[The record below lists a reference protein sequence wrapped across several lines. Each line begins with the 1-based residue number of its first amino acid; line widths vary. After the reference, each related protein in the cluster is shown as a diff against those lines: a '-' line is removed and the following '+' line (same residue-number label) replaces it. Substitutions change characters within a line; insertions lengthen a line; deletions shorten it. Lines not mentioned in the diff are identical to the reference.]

1 MVKIQLLIRKEDIS
15 VEKMAEGEKIAV
27 VLDVLLATTTIVSAL
42 KEGAKEVIPVQNPD
56 EAVRESM
63 AFNTSE
69 MLMAGELNAG
79 PIEGFIYPSPS
90 EIKNEIKDKT
100 LILST
105 TNGTVALRMAA
116 GSKRVYISSLLNNAI
131 TAKRILTA
139 YKEETIM
146 IVCSGNS
153 GELSLEDFYGAG
165 HLIACFGQTQ
175 EKLELNDAAKA
186 ALALYQYG
194 EASPYERLAG
204 SYVGQLLLRYGFHE
218 DLKLASSVGE
228 AEIIAVL
235 KNGRVTAEQ
244 IGELKNS

>member
-15 VEKMAEGEKIAV
+15 AEKIAEGEKIAI

-42 KEGAKEVIPVQNPD
+42 KEGAKEVIPVQTPD
-56 EAVRESM
+56 EAKRVSKSYK
-63 AFNTSE
+63 NGD
-69 MLMAGELNAG
+69 MLMAGEVNAG

-90 EIKNEIKDKT
+90 EIKREIKGKA

-116 GSKRVYISSLLNNAI
+116 DAKRVYIASLLNNES
-131 TAKRILTA
+131 TAKHISETH
-139 YKEETIM
+139 KEETII

-165 HLIACFGQTQ
+165 HLISCLEKSIG
-175 EKLELNDAAKA
+175 KLELNDAAKA
-186 ALALYQYG
+186 AAAIFKQG
-194 EASPYERLAG
+194 DKNPYEQLSN
-204 SYVGQLLLRYGFHE
+204 SYVGQLLLKYGFDE
-218 DLKLASSVGE
+218 DLKLAASIGA

-235 KNGRVTAEQ
+235 KGERVMEEHT
-244 IGELKNS
+244 GELKY

>member
-15 VEKMAEGEKIAV
+15 AKKMADGEKIAI

-42 KEGAKEVIPVQNPD
+42 KEGAKEVLPVLNPD
-56 EAVRESM
+56 EAVRVSK
-63 AFNTSE
+63 AFADGE

-90 EIKNEIKDKT
+90 ELKKEIKGKT

-116 GSKRVYISSLLNNAI
+116 DSKQVYIASLLNNES
-131 TAKRILTA
+131 TARHIMEAL
-139 YKEETIM
+139 KEETI
-146 IVCSGNS
+146 IIICSGNS

-165 HLIACFGQTQ
+165 HLIACFEQA
-175 EKLELNDAAKA
+175 EERLELNDAGKA
-186 ALALYQYG
+186 ALAFYKEG
-194 EASPYERLAG
+194 DKNPYERLAG
-204 SYVGQLLLRYGFHE
+204 SYVGQLIQKYGFHE
-218 DLKLASSVGE
+218 DLKLASSVGA

-235 KNGRVTAEQ
+235 KGERVVLEHT
-244 IGELKNS
+244 GELKY

>member
-15 VEKMAEGEKIAV
+15 AEKMAEGGKVAI

-42 KEGAKEVIPVQNPD
+42 KEGAKEVLPVQSPD
-56 EAVRESM
+56 EAVHVSK
-63 AFNTSE
+63 AFEPGE

-90 EIKNEIKDKT
+90 GMKNEVKDKT

-105 TNGTVALRMAA
+105 TNGTVALRMSAD
-116 GSKRVYISSLLNNAI
+116 SKRVYIASLLNNAI

-139 YKEETIM
+139 HKEDTII

-165 HLIACFGQTQ
+165 HLIACLGQGKQ
-175 EKLELNDAAKA
+175 KLELNDAAKA
-186 ALALYQYG
+186 ALVCYQEG
-194 EASPYERLAG
+194 EASPYERLSS
-204 SYVGQLLLRYGFHE
+204 SYVGQLLLRYDYHE
-218 DLKLASSVGE
+218 DLTLASSIGG

-235 KNGRVTAEQ
+235 KDGRVVAEQ
-244 IGELKNS
+244 VGELNY